1 MHNGSDGS
9 RERRVAYG
17 WDDVCVMQLFS
28 AEPPDRKIMTRLMH
42 DEVTGVIV
50 ITGVSALNTIWR
62 KTGKRMRLNMST
74 LSNPSI
80 LPFVADSSTNETS
93 ETGQA
98 NYVGGDSSF
107 VTFLGIINIVWGI
120 NQGLNSTEFR
130 YI

>member
-1 MHNGSDGS
+1 
-9 RERRVAYG
+9 
-17 WDDVCVMQLFS
+17 
-28 AEPPDRKIMTRLMH
+28 MH